1 MPYGFS
7 YGSSLSCDRLC
18 GIRGSGGGFGIGA
31 IGNTGSPNNKRSGMC
46 SQPNLEQLLDGGI
59 KRIPFGF
66 DGYKQSGI
74 TKRCYRNDLGGSR
87 DYRIAYGRVH
97 GGQEVNFGMAT
108 SLFFFFILVSS
119 TSALTPTDWN
129 EQVKNGLMK
138 IATKQTANSYINQS
152 DAAMLMNDWFGIK
165 IRCSVPTENMW
176 LSYCQQFYISEGGD
190 CGSATPEN
198 KKMIMDNMVI
208 CQQGY

>member
-1 MPYGFS
+1 MPYGFP
-7 YGSSLSCDRLC
+7 YGSSLSCNRLC
-18 GIRGSGGGFGIGA
+18 GIRGSSGGFGIGA

-66 DGYKQSGI
+66 DGYKQLGI
-74 TKRCYRNDLGGSR
+74 TERSYWYILSDLGFLKTKNTRSCG
-87 DYRIAYGRVH
+87 DHRIAYGRVH
-97 GGQEVNFGMAT
+97 GRKEVNFGMAT

-138 IATKQTANSYINQS
+138 IATKQTANSYINQC
-152 DAAMLMNDWFGIK
+152 L
-165 IRCSVPTENMW
+165 
-176 LSYCQQFYISEGGD
+176 
-190 CGSATPEN
+190 
-198 KKMIMDNMVI
+198 
-208 CQQGY
+208 